1 MYIQQSV
8 NCVKLSGIL
17 VDFKNYWRKLGLK
30 AGRSIRLK
38 GKSVMKFS
46 KFLSIILVLLVVLS
60 GCTVAFR
67 GELRTDESFYL
78 QMETGETSLT
88 EVNNSQNIYVDVDPA
103 VTVGGF
109 IQSPL
114 GADSVYWVPQYRQSN
129 DGYTY
134 YDFFTEVGLPT
145 KKPAGASVNRLLIN
159 PMNPN
164 QVMVSINV
172 LDQQSQNVD
181 GYTHVFVSETS
192 PKNNITFYDFDYV
205 NGSVMGMPDLELENE
220 PSPIEPVDPAWK
232 TADSTST
239 IFGYY
244 HVDDSFFDKFELSR
258 GHFLNTT
265 LHPLLDNLGENTESP
280 KDGVVDVLS
289 TINDAVWTIGDFSLD
304 LKTGTSQFATLN
316 VTLPNLTAE
325 VKETGTVLLNWPA
338 VFGDVTGYRIFQD
351 DQQIAEVT
359 KETTS
364 FEVTNLTVGNIY
376 QFTVKGIL
384 QVNGEPVETVLALSA
399 SQQITD
405 LTSPVITVNGNNP
418 LIVDQGT
425 SYIEPGFTA
434 LDDADGDITDKVTVT
449 GTVDINTLG
458 EYELVYSVIDL
469 AGNQAEVTRIV
480 KVVDKTAPVITL
492 NGDNPMTINQGSK
505 FIDPGFSAADAG
517 DGDVTDSVTVTG
529 EVDVNIP
536 GEYKLVYTVTDSSD
550 NKVEVTRIIKVMEVL
565 QPTSGE
571 KEENSPLPNT
581 ATNQY
586 NWLLAGT
593 LMILFGALWMLVAA
607 KRRLR

>member
-1 MYIQQSV
+1 
-8 NCVKLSGIL
+8 
-17 VDFKNYWRKLGLK
+17 
-30 AGRSIRLK
+30 
-38 GKSVMKFS
+38 MKFS

-88 EVNNSQNIYVDVDPA
+88 EVNNSQNIYVGVDPS

-109 IQSPL
+109 IESPL
-114 GADSVYWVPQYRQSN
+114 GTDSVYWVPKYHQSN

-134 YDFFTEVGLPT
+134 YDLFTEVGLPT
-145 KKPAGASVNRLLIN
+145 KKPAGASVNGVLIN
-159 PMNPN
+159 PMKPN
-164 QVMVSINV
+164 QVLVSINV
-172 LDQQSQNVD
+172 LDQQSQNID

-192 PKNNITFYDFDYV
+192 PKNNITFYDFDFV
-205 NGSVMGMPDLELENE
+205 GGSVMGTPDLELENE
-220 PSPIEPVDPAWK
+220 PSTEELVDLAWK
-232 TADSTST
+232 TGDSTST

-244 HVDDSFFDKFELSR
+244 HIDDSFFDKFELSR
-258 GHFLNTT
+258 GQFLSTT
-265 LHPLLDNLGENTESP
+265 LHPLLDQLGENTESP

-289 TINDAVWTIGDFSLD
+289 TINETVWNKGNFSLD

-364 FEVTNLTVGNIY
+364 LEVTNLTVGNIY

-384 QVNGEPVETVLALSA
+384 QLNGEAVESTLGLSA
-399 SQQITD
+399 SQLVSD
-405 LTSPVITVNGNNP
+405 MAAPVITLNGDNP
-418 LIVDQGT
+418 LSVEQGT
-425 SYIEPGFTA
+425 PYIEPGFTA
-434 LDDADGDITDKVTVT
+434 MDDVEGDVTDKVTVI
-449 GTVDINTLG
+449 GQVDSNTLG
-458 EYELVYSVIDL
+458 EYQLVYSVTDL
-469 AGNQAEVTRIV
+469 AGNKVELTRIV

-505 FIDPGFSAADAG
+505 FIDPGFSATDAG
-517 DGDVTDSVTVTG
+517 NGDVTDSVTVTG
-529 EVDVNIP
+529 EVDSKTP
-536 GEYKLVYTVTDSSD
+536 GEYKLVYKVTDSSG
-550 NKVEVTRIIKVMEVL
+550 NKSEATRIVTVREVL
-565 QPTSGE
+565 EPNNGE
-571 KEENSPLPNT
+571 KANDSPLPNT

-586 NWLLAGT
+586 NWLLAGA
-593 LMILFGALWMLVAA
+593 LMILLGALMLLIVS
-607 KRRLR
+607 KKRLR